1 MNIAL
6 RCGSCGLDFVAD
18 NVDSAKMPCPGCG
31 SSLGPARKTEAALP
45 RKAVVRTKAP
55 PTPAPPEAAARPQ
68 PTDTGSAAPTEIV
81 CPRCNLHFT
90 PRAAKHLEPHSQ
102 RHTVLVVEDMDYF
115 RDIARDALEPDY
127 VVEEAETVQEA
138 QAALLAGEIDLILL
152 DLTLG
157 DGEDGA
163 RLLHELP
170 FKPCPI
176 LIFTAEDESVM
187 YGEQWDKL
195 QELGAD
201 DVVIKGMNVG
211 ESILRKVGSLL
222 GDGENGEGSTT
233 V

>member
-1 MNIAL
+1 MSIAL

-18 NVDSAKMPCPGCG
+18 NVASAKMPCPGCG
-31 SSLGPARKTEAALP
+31 SSLGPVRKTEAA
-45 RKAVVRTKAP
+45 TAP
-55 PTPAPPEAAARPQ
+55 PTSAPPQTAARP
-68 PTDTGSAAPTEIV
+68 TDAVSTAPTEIV

-115 RDIARDALEPDY
+115 RDIARDALEPNY
-127 VVEEAETVQEA
+127 VVEEAETVEAA

-163 RLLHELP
+163 RLLQELP

-201 DVVIKGMNVG
+201 DLVIKGLNVG
-211 ESILRKVGSLL
+211 ESILRKVGALL
-222 GDGENGEGSTT
+222 GDGEDGEGSTT